1 MINAYLDYGIHGG
14 NSWLQDVKFAGLWET
29 MFTHKPFF
37 LDVNHNEQNIAI
49 IYYNHSIQHNTIFP
63 NTQMSEIKWCLDNNI
78 KVFLDDSWEY
88 GGENLSQLTRQYEKF
103 FLDNNIKILTNTIT
117 DNPIF
122 VDINSFFFSMRHQHD
137 EWNHKTRQNT
147 YYPRLHDKEYLYNLF
162 IGDITKDKSSILYST
177 FAHND
182 LIDEN
187 DIVTKINNCNSVES
201 NLDELNWLKDCDLNI
216 KDSDYLP
223 FINYAKNNQQQIL
236 KHDPWELQFGYSYVD
251 SENPL
256 SIIDERRIPQ
266 EMLNCYFSV
275 VNETVAANGFYTEKT
290 FKHIIAKLP
299 FIIFGGSKDNQIFA
313 SKYGFEL
320 YDELFDYSFEEK
332 QITADDGIYAIYKRA
347 QHIADNVKR
356 IKKEPISIFSQ
367 SSLIEKIEYNYY
379 LYMKNSRTS
388 KYKEHLYNVFTLA

>member
-14 NSWLQDVKFAGLWET
+14 NSWLQDVKLAGLWET

-78 KVFLDDSWEY
+78 KVFLDDSWEF
-88 GGENLSQLTRQYEKF
+88 GDETLSQLTTQYEKF
-103 FLDNNIKILTNTIT
+103 FLDNDIKILTNTIT

-137 EWNHKTRQNT
+137 EWNHRTRQNT

-162 IGDITKDKSSILYST
+162 IGYITKDKASILYST
-177 FAHND
+177 VAHND

-187 DIVTKINNCNSVES
+187 SIVTKINKSDLNK
-201 NLDELNWLKDCDLNI
+201 LNWLKDCDLNI

-236 KHDPWELQFGYSYVD
+236 KHDPWELQFGYSYFD
-251 SENPL
+251 SKNPL
-256 SIIDERRIPQ
+256 NIIDERRIPQ

-275 VNETVAANGFYTEKT
+275 VNETIAANGFYTEKT

-313 SKYGFEL
+313 SKHGFEL

-332 QITADDGIYAIYKRA
+332 QITADDGRYSIYKRA

-367 SSLIEKIEYNYY
+367 PSLTEKIEYNYY